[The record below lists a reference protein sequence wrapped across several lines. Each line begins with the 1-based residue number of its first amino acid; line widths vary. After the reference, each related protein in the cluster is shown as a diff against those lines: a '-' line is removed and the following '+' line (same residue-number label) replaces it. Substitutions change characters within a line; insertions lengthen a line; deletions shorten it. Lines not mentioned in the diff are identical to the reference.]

1 MSDPLE
7 GGGAGGSSHSDRRW
21 VTWSLLLA
29 LIGAVAVAG
38 GCAAATVPAGPVPQ
52 VAGTWEGQ
60 INPSGEMLGQQSLPS
75 GFTRLQLTQQ
85 GAWVTGTLT
94 GPGFNGAVSATLYGP
109 RLSGSFD
116 GQTLGAPAIGVS
128 ATLDGTF
135 KGDAFRGA
143 LDQTGQLTLK
153 RIR

>member
-1 MSDPLE
+1 MLV
-7 GGGAGGSSHSDRRW
+7 RW
-21 VTWSLLLA
+21 GVVFA
-29 LIGAVAVAG
+29 LIEAMAG
-38 GCAAATVPAGPVPQ
+38 GCAQPSAPAGPVPQ

-60 INPSGEMLGQQSLPS
+60 INPMGEMLGQQSLPA
-75 GFTRLQLTQQ
+75 GFSRLQLTQR

-94 GPGFNGAVSATLYGP
+94 GPGFSGAVSATLHGS

-116 GQTLGAPAIGVS
+116 GQTLGGPSIDVN

-143 LDQTGQLTLK
+143 LDQNGRLTLT
-153 RIR
+153 RRP